1 MVVDARTGHN
11 RINHTSKFIPL
22 YDIRSIHG
30 NNDVVPQVVC
40 KTSALNK
47 YRRNKMAEQKQETKP
62 LSRSEREAQIKD
74 KAGLVIV
81 VMALFMAI
89 TTYFANSYSGA
100 VMKNMLKATDTYA
113 FYQSKS
119 IKQSIAEGQLD
130 EAKQRNDKAKI
141 EKLEAKIDRYESD
154 PKSGEGKK
162 ELLAKARAFE
172 EARDNASKHSP
183 WLTFASMAFQL
194 AIVLLSAS
202 IIAVNNNMY
211 KASLGVAVIGMILL
225 SQGIWLWF

>member
-1 MVVDARTGHN
+1 
-11 RINHTSKFIPL
+11 
-22 YDIRSIHG
+22 
-30 NNDVVPQVVC
+30 
-40 KTSALNK
+40 
-47 YRRNKMAEQKQETKP
+47 MAEQKQEIKP

-119 IKQSIAEGQLD
+119 IKQSIAEGQLE
-130 EAKQRNDKAKI
+130 EAKAKNDKARI

-154 PKSGEGKK
+154 PKTSEGKK
-162 ELLAKARAFE
+162 ELLAKAQGFE
-172 EARDNASKHSP
+172 KARDEAAKHSP

-211 KASLGVAVIGMILL
+211 KASLGVAVVGMLLL
-225 SQGIWLWF
+225 SQGIWLWV

>member
-1 MVVDARTGHN
+1 
-11 RINHTSKFIPL
+11 
-22 YDIRSIHG
+22 
-30 NNDVVPQVVC
+30 
-40 KTSALNK
+40 
-47 YRRNKMAEQKQETKP
+47 MAEEQTQPKP

-81 VMALFMAI
+81 IMALFMAI

-100 VMKNMLKATDTYA
+100 VLKNMLKATDTYA

-130 EAKQRNDKAKI
+130 ETSNPQRRAELQAKI
-141 EKLEAKIDRYESD
+141 ARYESD
-154 PKSGEGKK
+154 PVKQEGKK
-162 ELLAKARAFE
+162 ELLARAQAYE
-172 EARDNASKHSP
+172 AARDEATRHSP

-202 IIAVNNNMY
+202 IIAVNNTMY
-211 KASLGVAVIGMILL
+211 RISEVVAVIGTVLL
-225 SQGIWLWF
+225 SQGIWLWLPV